1 MAEYATER
9 FFPLVVLI
17 KVLKSNIIY
26 IHHLVLKRKIFEV
39 PNFAFGKITYF
50 AEYWLYPKMGKD
62 LKLCHYFDISGFSVF
77 ERVLGGH

>member
-26 IHHLVLKRKIFEV
+26 IHHLVLKRSICEV
-39 PNFAFGKITYF
+39 LNFAFGKIT
-50 AEYWLYPKMGKD
+50 
-62 LKLCHYFDISGFSVF
+62 
-77 ERVLGGH
+77 